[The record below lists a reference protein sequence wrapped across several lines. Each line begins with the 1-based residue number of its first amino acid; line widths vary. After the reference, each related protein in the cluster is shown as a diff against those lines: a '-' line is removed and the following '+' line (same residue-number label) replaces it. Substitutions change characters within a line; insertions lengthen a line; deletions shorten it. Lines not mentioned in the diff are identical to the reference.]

1 VATISPNTGGTLH
14 SVRVYPAFRLLMLGT
29 LASSTAFWMY
39 QVASGWLALQLL
51 NSPLFVGL
59 TGFAGGIPLLIFS
72 IPIGMIIDRFDRRR
86 ILLSAQVGVAGI
98 AALFAFM
105 VGFDL
110 IAPWS
115 LLFLAACYGTAMSF
129 IFPTRTTIVPSLVE
143 RDNLA
148 NAMALNAAGQNA
160 TRVVG
165 PALAGVLI
173 ATVGISGTFIIVAI
187 LQLLGLLTTVRLPS
201 IGKPATPQGESRSP
215 LIGLRVVLADPF
227 LVNLML
233 LALATNILVIPYL
246 NMMPVFAQDELGLGA
261 TGLGVLLASTG
272 LGTVAGALTVAR
284 SRRLVAWGHA
294 QAVTAAGFAFLVLIF
309 ALTPVVPLAVPL
321 LFAAGWLSAC
331 FLSISQTVL
340 QLRVDDHVRGRVL
353 SIYLLSWGIMP
364 VGQLAIGALA
374 NRMGAPLAVALACS
388 LSLAL
393 IGLIT
398 LRKVSGS
405 DATEGQNIFDAPR
418 QEGPQPESSS
428 PASRVT
434 SPSLRE

>member
-215 LIGLRVVLADPF
+215 LIGLRVVLADPY

>member
-1 VATISPNTGGTLH
+1 
-14 SVRVYPAFRLLMLGT
+14 MLGT